1 MKKEVSVL
9 LLTSGILS
17 TASML
22 MAQQQKQPNIVF
34 ILADDMR
41 ASTLGCFGR
50 EEARTPALD
59 QLAND
64 AILFSN
70 AYIMG
75 SCNGAVSMPSRA
87 MLMTGKYLQ
96 NIEKEG
102 ALLPPSHK
110 TMGEVFRQSGYETY
124 HIGKWH
130 NDKASFNRTFS
141 GGTDIFFGGMSDH
154 WNVPLY
160 HYDATGVY
168 EPKRRVTSKPFES
181 NRVEMQRGEYM
192 YSGQHSVDIFT
203 ESAIRFI
210 NNQSSEEGK
219 PFFLSLCYM
228 SPHDP
233 RTMPDEFSKLYSASQ
248 IQLPANFMKEHPYP
262 IADMRIRD
270 ELLAAIPRQEAE
282 VQRHIADYY
291 AMISHV
297 DYRIGEVVAA
307 LKKRGLYDN
316 TIIIFT
322 ADNGLAVGQ
331 HGLMGKQNVYEHS
344 VNVPLIIKP
353 VELESSPRRTDK
365 LCYLI
370 DLFPTLCEL
379 TGNAIPASVDGV
391 SLKPILINDQ
401 VVRNMIG
408 FSYKNAQQAIS
419 DGEWKLIKS
428 NAHSVTTTRFYNLK
442 YDPMEIYDLSTDKR
456 YRKRLLQMDKQF
468 VKYFQNI
475 NLYKTNY

>member
-1 MKKEVSVL
+1 MKKETSVL
-9 LLTSGILS
+9 LFVGGLLS
-17 TASML
+17 TASAL

-41 ASTLGCFGR
+41 ASTLGCLGR
-50 EEARTPALD
+50 EGVKTPAID
-59 QLAND
+59 QLADD

-70 AYIMG
+70 AHIMG

-96 NIEKEG
+96 HLEKEG
-102 ALLPPSHK
+102 AVLPPSHQ
-110 TMGEVFRQSGYETY
+110 TIGEVLRQTGYETY

-130 NDKASFNRTFS
+130 NDKAAFNRTYS
-141 GGTDIFFGGMSDH
+141 GGTDIFFGGMADH

-160 HYDATGVY
+160 HYDSTGAY
-168 EPKRRVTSKPFES
+168 KPKRRIAPKPFES
-181 NRVEMQRGEYM
+181 NRVEMQGGEYM
-192 YSGQHSVDIFT
+192 HSGQHSVDIFT
-203 ESAIRFI
+203 ESALQFI
-210 NNQSSEEGK
+210 NSHHSGVGE

-233 RTMPDEFSKLYSASQ
+233 RTMPDEFSALYPVSQ
-248 IQLPANFMKEHPYP
+248 IQLPANFQKEHPYP

-270 ELLAAIPRQEAE
+270 EVLAAIPRQEAE

-291 AMISHV
+291 AMISHIDRRV
-297 DYRIGEVVAA
+297 GEVIAA
-307 LKKRGLYDN
+307 LKARGLYEN
-316 TIIIFT
+316 TIVIFS

-353 VELESSPRRTDK
+353 AEAKPQPRRTDK

-370 DLFPTLCEL
+370 DLFPTICEL
-379 TGNAIPASVDGV
+379 TGSAIPSSVDGV
-391 SLKPILINDQ
+391 SLKPILTSDQ
-401 VVRNMIG
+401 VVRSIIG
-408 FSYKNAQQAIS
+408 FSYKDAQQAVS

-428 NAHSVTTTRFYNLK
+428 YAKNTYTTRLYNLK
-442 YDPMEIYDLSTDKR
+442 QDPMEIRDLSADKR
-456 YRKRLLQMDKQF
+456 YRKRLLQMEKQLM
-468 VKYFQNI
+468 KHFQNQTI
-475 NLYKTNY
+475 QR